1 MTQSIAT
8 LGIRVTQQGV
18 AEAERDLS
26 KLATSGAKVEQQ
38 AARTAKGM
46 QQQALSAKQLQ
57 AATRGLPA
65 QFTDIATALGS
76 GQRPLQVLLQQGGQ
90 IKDMFGGIGPAIRAM
105 GGYVLGLVNP
115 VTLVAGAVGVLGYA
129 WYQAA
134 DRAEQFNKALIL
146 TGHYA
151 AESADDLARLAEKL
165 DATTSATTGR
175 ASEVLAQVAGSGKF
189 TADQLELVT
198 RAALQM
204 EDATGKAIEDTVA
217 EFAALKGDPVA
228 AILKLNDA
236 QHFLTRETLDQIES
250 LKEQGRE
257 ADAAGV
263 AMRAYA
269 DVIDQRAPQAVE
281 NLGLIATAW
290 REIKNDSKEAWDEL
304 VNGFARADVA
314 AKEGLQS
321 LSNYLNA
328 FRNGPAGLFTLQNS
342 ANFSASPSSVA
353 SPPAKTVDSNSERA
367 RMEAAR
373 EFARIELSN
382 LDRRQRLEREI
393 VEIRRVG
400 IAAGKTEAQI
410 SAQIAAARARYAE
423 SLPRGRTS
431 RGSSGPS
438 GPSDASIQS
447 ARDRFNDMVG
457 SFRAELEG
465 PLERVEQNHLR
476 NMREINQA
484 AIAGKVSHE
493 DLAKALEVEAQAYA
507 KSSKEVQN
515 RLEAEVASLSG
526 PVAQAENDH
535 KAALRRIEELYASG
549 AATGAQ
555 YNAMLAEEAR
565 VYGQAAREAKRAAD
579 PIGALLDD
587 MRAQIDLI
595 GRTSAEQAVM
605 NELRRQGISLMGD
618 EAQAALAVAR
628 AYEQQAMDKQRVI
641 DLMDGFR
648 KAGADAFTDFVTG
661 AKSAKDAFRDFM
673 DSIAEQIT
681 RAIAEQWMTKLFGQM
696 GTSGGGTSG
705 GGILASLLGGLF
717 GGGRAIGGP
726 VSAGRVYQVNE
737 RGAPEIYTAGGKQ
750 FLLAP
755 RDGRVTPATAAAGGR
770 MSQINQTFV
779 VNGTPD
785 RMTRQQMLRMAGS
798 ETSRAI
804 RRG

>member
-38 AARTAKGM
+38 AGRTAAGM
-46 QQQALSAKQLQ
+46 QKAALSAKQLN

-105 GGYVLGLVNP
+105 GTYVLGLVNP
-115 VTLVAGAVGVLGYA
+115 LTLAAAATGALVLA
-129 WYQAA
+129 WKQGA
-134 DRAEQFNKALIL
+134 DEQFAFTKALIMTGGYATDTATSIKTLADELAQLRGVSYGGAVDAL
-146 TGHYA
+146 TAVAASGRFTGEQFQLV
-151 AESADDLARLAEKL
+151 AESAARMEAITGQAI
-165 DATTSATTGR
+165 DTTI
-175 ASEVLAQVAGSGKF
+175 GKF
-189 TADQLELVT
+189 VEIS
-198 RAALQM
+198 
-204 EDATGKAIEDTVA
+204 KA
-217 EFAALKGDPVA
+217 PVA
-228 AILKLNDA
+228 ALLKLNETER
-236 QHFLTRETLDQIES
+236 FLTRTQLERVRALQDE
-250 LKEQGRE
+250 GRE
-257 ADAAGV
+257 SDAAAEATRIYAQRLDDVADAAD
-263 AMRAYA
+263 A
-269 DVIDQRAPQAVE
+269 
-281 NLGLIATAW
+281 ATPHLTRMW
-290 REIKNDSKEAWDEL
+290 RE
-304 VNGFARADVA
+304 
-314 AKEGLQS
+314 AKEGASEAWAEVKNFAEFLAAAGTKFNEQPW
-321 LSNYLNA
+321 YK
-328 FRNGPAGLFTLQNS
+328 RIGPQAGFTAIGALYS
-342 ANFSASPSSVA
+342 AEPATPVSVPDVPGA
-353 SPPAKTVDSNSERA
+353 VDSESERA
-367 RMEAAR
+367 RMEAVK

-382 LDRRQRLEREI
+382 LDKRQRLENRI
-393 VEIRRVG
+393 AEIRKVG

-410 SAQIAAARARYAE
+410 SAQITAARARYAE
-423 SLPRGRTS
+423 SLPKGRARSGS
-431 RGSSGPS
+431 R

-457 SFRAELEG
+457 RFKSELEG

-476 NMREINQA
+476 NLREINQA
-484 AIAGKVSHE
+484 AAAGRVSHE
-493 DLAKALEVEAQAYA
+493 DLAKALDLEAQAYA
-507 KSSKEVQN
+507 KASKEVQN

-526 PVAQAENDH
+526 PVAQAQNEH
-535 KAALRRIEELYASG
+535 EAALRRIEELRKQG
-549 AATGAQ
+549 ALTGDR
-555 YNAMLAEEAR
+555 YNAVLAEEAR
-565 VYGQAAREAKRAAD
+565 VYGMAAREARRAAD

-595 GRTSAEQAVM
+595 GRTSAEQVVM
-605 NELRRQGISLMGD
+605 NELRRQGISLASA
-618 EAQAALAVAR
+618 EAVANLEAAR
-628 AYEQQAMDKQRVI
+628 ALGEMARRKAEII

-648 KAGADAFTDFVTG
+648 QSGVDAFTDFVTG

-673 DSIAEQIT
+673 DSIAEMIT
-681 RAIAEQWMTKLFGQM
+681 RAIAEKWISNLFGQM
-696 GTSGGGTSG
+696 GTSGAGTSG
-705 GGILASLLGGLF
+705 GNLLGSILGGLF

-726 VSAGRVYQVNE
+726 VSGGRVYQVNE

-755 RDGRVTPATAAAGGR
+755 RDGRVTPATATAGGR
-770 MSQINQTFV
+770 ASQINQTFV

>member
-46 QQQALSAKQLQ
+46 QQQALSAKQLR
-57 AATRGLPA
+57 AATQGLPA

-90 IKDMFGGIGPAIRAM
+90 LKDMFGGIGPAARAM
-105 GGYVLGLVNP
+105 GTY
-115 VTLVAGAVGVLGYA
+115 VAGMINPLTLAAAATGALVLA
-129 WYQAA
+129 WKQGA
-134 DRAEQFNKALIL
+134 DEQFAFTKALIMTGGYATDTATSIKTLADELAQLRGVSYGGAVDAL
-146 TGHYA
+146 TAVAASGRFA
-151 AESADDLARLAEKL
+151 GEQFQLVAESAAHMEAITGQAID
-165 DATTSATTGR
+165 TTI
-175 ASEVLAQVAGSGKF
+175 GKF
-189 TADQLELVT
+189 VEISKAPVE
-198 RAALQM
+198 AL
-204 EDATGKAIEDTVA
+204 
-217 EFAALKGDPVA
+217 
-228 AILKLNDA
+228 LKLNDTER
-236 QHFLTRETLDQIES
+236 FLTRTQLERVRALQDE
-250 LKEQGRE
+250 GRE
-257 ADAAGV
+257 SDAAAEATRIYAQRLNDVATAADAATPNISR
-263 AMRAYA
+263 M
-269 DVIDQRAPQAVE
+269 
-281 NLGLIATAW
+281 W
-290 REIKNDSKEAWDEL
+290 RE
-304 VNGFARADVA
+304 
-314 AKEGLQS
+314 AKEGASAAWAEAKNFAEFL
-321 LSNYLNA
+321 A
-328 FRNGPAGLFTLQNS
+328 AAGSKFNQQPWYKRIGIGAS
-342 ANFSASPSSVA
+342 FSAVSALYSAEPATPVSVPRVA
-353 SPPAKTVDSNSERA
+353 GAVDSNSERA
-367 RMEAAR
+367 RMNAAK
-373 EFARIELSN
+373 EFARLELSN
-382 LDRRQRLEREI
+382 LDKRQRLEREI
-393 VEIRRVG
+393 AEIRKVG

-410 SAQIAAARARYAE
+410 SAQITAARARYAE
-423 SLPRGRTS
+423 SLPKGRKP
-431 RGSSGPS
+431 RQQ
-438 GPSDASIQS
+438 SDASIQS

-457 SFRAELEG
+457 RFKSELEG

-476 NMREINQA
+476 NLREINQA
-484 AIAGKVSHE
+484 AAAGKVSHGE
-493 DLAKALEVEAQAYA
+493 LAKALEVEAQAYA
-507 KSSKEVQN
+507 KASKEVQN

-526 PVAQAENDH
+526 PVAQAQNEH
-535 KAALRRIEELYASG
+535 EAALRRIEELYASG

-555 YNAMLAEEAR
+555 YNAMLAEESR
-565 VYGQAAREAKRAAD
+565 VFGQAADAARRAAD

-595 GRTSAEQAVM
+595 GRTSAEQVVM

-628 AYEQQAMDKQRVI
+628 TYEQQAMDKQRVI

-648 KAGADAFTDFVTG
+648 QSGADAFTDFVTG

-673 DSIAEQIT
+673 DSIAEMIT
-681 RAIAEQWMTKLFGQM
+681 RAIAEKWISNLFGQM
-696 GTSGGGTSG
+696 GTSGAGTSG
-705 GGILASLLGGLF
+705 GNLLGSILGGLF

-770 MSQINQTFV
+770 ASQINQTFV

>member
-1 MTQSIAT
+1 VTQSIAT
-8 LGIRVTQQGV
+8 LGIRVTQQGI
-18 AEAERDLS
+18 AEAERDLG
-26 KLATSGAKVEQQ
+26 KLTQTGAKAEQQ

-46 QQQALSAKQLQ
+46 EKTALSAKQLQ

-90 IKDMFGGIGPAIRAM
+90 LKDMFGGIGPAIRAM

-115 VTLVAGAVGVLGYA
+115 LTLAAAAIGALGLAWFQAVERAEAFNKALIATGNYVDSSVAQMDALSDSISALGSVTRGQAVEALQATAASGRITAEQFELVATAAARMEAATGQSIETTVKKFEEIARSPVDALLKLNETEHFLTQAQLDRVRALQDEGREQDAASEAARIYADRLNAVATAAEAARPHLAALWAEAKQGASEALAEVQNFAEFLAATAAKTANRPWYQRFGPTGALAFFRDMYSAQPATPVSVPRVAGAVG
-129 WYQAA
+129 
-134 DRAEQFNKALIL
+134 
-146 TGHYA
+146 
-151 AESADDLARLAEKL
+151 
-165 DATTSATTGR
+165 
-175 ASEVLAQVAGSGKF
+175 
-189 TADQLELVT
+189 
-198 RAALQM
+198 
-204 EDATGKAIEDTVA
+204 
-217 EFAALKGDPVA
+217 
-228 AILKLNDA
+228 
-236 QHFLTRETLDQIES
+236 
-250 LKEQGRE
+250 
-257 ADAAGV
+257 
-263 AMRAYA
+263 
-269 DVIDQRAPQAVE
+269 
-281 NLGLIATAW
+281 
-290 REIKNDSKEAWDEL
+290 
-304 VNGFARADVA
+304 
-314 AKEGLQS
+314 
-321 LSNYLNA
+321 
-328 FRNGPAGLFTLQNS
+328 
-342 ANFSASPSSVA
+342 
-353 SPPAKTVDSNSERA
+353 SNSERV

-410 SAQIAAARARYAE
+410 SAQITAARARYAE

-431 RGSSGPS
+431 RTSS

-457 SFRAELEG
+457 RFRAELEG

-476 NMREINQA
+476 NMRELEQA
-484 AIAGKVSHE
+484 AKQGKVSHE
-493 DLAKALEVEAQAYA
+493 DLARALEVEAQAYA
-507 KSSKEVQN
+507 KASEEVQN

-526 PVAQAENDH
+526 PVAQAQNEH
-535 KAALRRIEELYASG
+535 EQALRRIEELHASG

-565 VYGQAAREAKRAAD
+565 VYGQAADAARRAAD

-673 DSIAEQIT
+673 DSIAEMIT
-681 RAIAEQWMTKLFGQM
+681 RAIAEQWMTKLFGPM
-696 GTSGGGTSG
+696 GSDGAGTSGGGW
-705 GGILASLLGGLF
+705 LASLLGGLF

-726 VSAGRVYQVNE
+726 VSAGHVYQVNE

-755 RDGRVTPATAAAGGR
+755 RDGRVTPATAAGGGR
-770 MSQINQTFV
+770 ASQINQTFV